1 MTRKA
6 PLFSFSFFVPHVLGV
21 CGGGDNG
28 SGGAGE
34 EEQGRRGQE
43 FES

>member
-1 MTRKA
+1 MMREA
-6 PLFSFSFFVPHVLGV
+6 PLFFFFVPHVLGV
-21 CGGGDNG
+21 FGDGDDG